1 MALLYPTLAH
11 IQKSKYKPE
20 DGEIRLLTF
29 LENNLS
35 DEYEVYFQPF
45 LNGDRPDI
53 VLMRRGSGVL
63 VIEVKDWHLPSY
75 FIDEDGCWRIAANN
89 ARTKSPLDQVK
100 AYKDNLYD
108 LHIDHLLSK
117 KIKNEKFYA
126 IVSCAVYFHCASEND
141 VVEFCGSAG
150 YTELMGHDSLTASKF
165 SILLSR
171 HWLNKQSLYFDD
183 SLYESFKRYLQPP
196 LHAMLHGIEIGY
208 RGKQKELIESRPVE
222 QKVRGVAGSGK
233 TKVLAKRAVNSYL
246 RTNERVLILTF
257 NITLRNY
264 IHDKINEV
272 RENFS
277 WGNFYVTHY
286 HLFFAIEANNHD
298 LEVSNLLVD
307 CYDEHFFEPVKDKI
321 KKYSAIFVDEVQD
334 QETAWIRIVKKYFLK
349 AGGEFVVF
357 GDEKQ
362 NVYQRT
368 MAEDKKPNTTVVG
381 RWNELNDSFR
391 ASSRIIHLA
400 FEFQDRFFG
409 NKYELD
415 DINIIEQPDLFSQPQ
430 YVSQLSFDKNAQV
443 TEIYNQ
449 LDNVLKTL
457 DIHPND
463 ICIVSSKVE
472 LLRELDFLIRSQSHE
487 RTAIAFETKE
497 EYAALNGSLD
507 IETLRRSR
515 KFQFWMNTGTIK
527 LATIHSFKG
536 WEVHTLVLVIDNE
549 VAGDDFTTDELIYTA
564 ITRCRQNLVVINL
577 DNKKYAGFFDHYT
590 DSLPNKK

>member
-1 MALLYPTLAH
+1 M
-11 IQKSKYKPE
+11 
-20 DGEIRLLTF
+20 
-29 LENNLS
+29 
-35 DEYEVYFQPF
+35 
-45 LNGDRPDI
+45 
-53 VLMRRGSGVL
+53 
-63 VIEVKDWHLPSY
+63 
-75 FIDEDGCWRIAANN
+75 
-89 ARTKSPLDQVK
+89 
-100 AYKDNLYD
+100 
-108 LHIDHLLSK
+108 
-117 KIKNEKFYA
+117 
-126 IVSCAVYFHCASEND
+126 
-141 VVEFCGSAG
+141 VEFCGGAD
-150 YTELMGHDSLTASKF
+150 YIELLGHDSLTASRF
-165 SILLSR
+165 SSLLSR
-171 HWLNKQSLYFDD
+171 HWLNKQSFYFDD
-183 SLYESFKRYLQPP
+183 GLYESFKRYLQPP

-233 TKVLAKRAVNSYL
+233 TKVLAKRVVNAYL

-264 IHDKINEV
+264 IHDKISEV
-272 RENFS
+272 REDFS
-277 WGNFYVTHY
+277 WNSFYITHY
-286 HLFFAIEANNHD
+286 HLFFAIEANNYG
-298 LEVSNLLVD
+298 LEVSNLLSD
-307 CYDEHFFEPVKDKI
+307 CYNEMFFEPVKDEI
-321 KKYSAIFVDEVQD
+321 QKYSAIFVDEVQD

-368 MAEDKKPNTTVVG
+368 MAEDKKPNTTIVG

-430 YVSQLSFDKNAQV
+430 YISQLSFDKNVQV
-443 TEIYNQ
+443 SEVYSQ

-457 DIHPND
+457 GIHPND

-487 RTAIAFETKE
+487 KTAIAFETKE
-497 EYAALNGSLD
+497 EHAVLNGSLD

-549 VAGDDFTTDELIYTA
+549 VADDDFTTDELIYTA

-577 DNKKYAGFFDHYT
+577 DNKKYASFFDHYT
-590 DSLPNKK
+590 DALPNKEEQG